1 MRFLIFA
8 VALAAY
14 VPALAGDVTV
24 KIQGPTQV
32 DSGGFALVGE
42 CDKPDAVLRWRV
54 DAPDGAAPPLELLD
68 SQGRPVLV
76 FMSPAPG
83 SYKAV
88 LTAQV
93 PADGLDP
100 FGEGVHRTKVGKGPR
115 PTPEPD
121 IDPVDPV
128 DPDPPPTPDD
138 NAPFPSDGLAVLIV
152 YETGDAS
159 RLSSGHR
166 AIIFGADARKF
177 LDETTKTEADGRTP
191 AYRIFDKD
199 VDISVIDNRWKAAMG
214 VARESLPWVVV
225 SNGRTGFSGPLPATV
240 DEFKALVGKFK

>member
-1 MRFLIFA
+1 MRFLVFA
-8 VALAAY
+8 VALAAC
-14 VPALAGDVTV
+14 VPVLAGDVKVT
-24 KIQGPTQV
+24 IQGPAQV
-32 DSGGFALVGE
+32 DAGGFALVGE
-42 CDKPDAVLRWRV
+42 SDAKDAVLRWRI
-54 DAPDGAAPPLELLD
+54 DSPDGAVPPLELLD

-76 FMSPAPG
+76 FMSPVPG
-83 SYKAV
+83 AYKAV

-100 FGEGVHRTKVGKGPR
+100 FGEGVHRVTVGKR
-115 PTPEPD
+115 PTPTPDDDDVEPG
-121 IDPVDPV
+121 PGPK
-128 DPDPPPTPDD
+128 PPTPTPDD